1 MRTEFLF
8 AMPSWLSG
16 AARSLDLAGQFDEYN
31 DSQTTE
37 AADARALF
45 CDWRIVGESLVDAM
59 RTFRREPEAP
69 TSRAE

>member
-1 MRTEFLF
+1 
-8 AMPSWLSG
+8 MPSWLSG

-59 RTFRREPEAP
+59 RTFRREPEAQA
-69 TSRAE
+69 SRAE